1 MGKNAHHLLLLT
13 GFKLIILIAFTVA
26 VLLVNTAPFLC
37 ALFLISLVGLLFSGV
52 SKKTIYALLKAS
64 FVIIAFVVLA
74 HVFVCDGS
82 GTIVLVGP
90 FGISLPGLAN
100 AYKAV
105 LRVLTLMCSLF
116 WLTASLSAAQIL
128 SLTQAA
134 VSWLKASSPRL
145 DAFGKVLSLL
155 VLFFPLCL
163 HQLQCIHEAQELRG
177 SSLLKKSQS
186 PVSVMRSFASTF
198 VSLLVLLFQKA
209 DKRALAL
216 RSRGF

>member
-1 MGKNAHHLLLLT
+1 MGKHTHHLLLLT
-13 GFKLIILIAFTVA
+13 GFKLIFLVAFTVA

-37 ALFLISLVGLLFSGV
+37 ALFVASLAGLLFSGV
-52 SKKTIYALLKAS
+52 SKKTIRALFKAS
-64 FVIIAFVVLA
+64 SVIVAFVVIA

-82 GTIVLVGP
+82 GAIVLVGP
-90 FGISLPGLAN
+90 VGISLPGLVSAS
-100 AYKAV
+100 KAV

-116 WLTASLSAAQIL
+116 WLTASLSTAQIL
-128 SLTQAA
+128 SLVQAA
-134 VSWLKASSPRL
+134 VSCLKGSTPRL
-145 DAFGKVLSLL
+145 DAFGRIVALL

-163 HQLQCIHEAQELRG
+163 HQLQSIHEAQELRG

-186 PVSVMRSFASTF
+186 LPSLIRSMVSTF